1 MCSCC
6 SGKCIKTA
14 LFYKKKRNFFFNNL
28 FFYFSLVHYICS
40 LLGKEISLR
49 VEILLLILGTSWLR
63 LGYVKSSCYFFY
75 VLLFLAQNL
84 MFCFFFRFF
93 LQKRPFYSQPNAVYL
108 VYRSSGFSTCAM
120 ASSTSGTRSSFSTQ
134 SVSPNEPVVSVD
146 WLHANIREPDL
157 KVPASCY
164 FYTAVGLKWSGYA
177 YHQVLKLLH
186 YSFSK
191 AQKFLIVQYYI

>member
-1 MCSCC
+1 MSSHLAISFTCYYFLPKILCSV
-6 SGKCIKTA
+6 
-14 LFYKKKRNFFFNNL
+14 FFLN
-28 FFYFSLVHYICS
+28 
-40 LLGKEISLR
+40 
-49 VEILLLILGTSWLR
+49 
-63 LGYVKSSCYFFY
+63 
-75 VLLFLAQNL
+75 
-84 MFCFFFRFF
+84 FF
-93 LQKRPFYSQPNAVYL
+93 LQKRPFYSRPNAVYL